1 MQSVAP
7 QCCSS
12 YTSMGQ
18 RDGAIHQD
26 TLLSESQNCPHP
38 EAPTAFYTAC
48 REPSLQDGQ
57 GILEL
62 LPLTNGNKVQSSRS
76 VSLPGMDDLRLP
88 RCLSPLE
95 PFTSVAKL
103 QPVFSNS
110 ANRSDDIRAPP
121 SRRGPPWLT
130 DNPGSLQFPLSA
142 VTHIES
148 VSSVQRSNHSCWSKQ
163 QQTRAESN
171 TVEQGRAVS
180 AGDQS
185 MTEGKSENWK
195 MTELLRWKQ
204 DDTTVGAVVPNRRK
218 RKRPTHSKDAAG
230 PRLAHKDIE
239 VSYGTKSLISRR
251 FCSVSLSSN
260 NVLAKEREMSIS
272 SSNDP
277 KRFLEPSTITEC
289 WSEKTRGTR
298 DLNTDRTWI
307 RTGGFLKKTQETPS
321 NTAQESSSFLSP
333 VVHTAKIVNEQ
344 GCPTRRRKRG
354 RLLKTK
360 HEGSPADNSEC
371 QQMDN
376 NLPEEEGEKGE
387 KKRCKRWR
395 RNKSK
400 VEVIPQK
407 KSKSA
412 GKAEVDVNN
421 DMITA
426 ERELGTSKSALMVN
440 PNEIQKVFDRRHSK
454 TKKPKERKDKNTD
467 ETARDVQSEEK
478 AYEFIKETHRDVT
491 KPQNGDEIKEACV
504 FNVTVDKNHNRVFN
518 KLTAVGGKSQQD
530 KTNSSSGDEHL
541 ENWSS
546 CDVLG
551 EEEAETVAERE
562 QQPQNTDEGKVLV
575 ALVSIEY

>member
-26 TLLSESQNCPHP
+26 TSLSESQNCPHP
-38 EAPTAFYTAC
+38 EAPTGFYKAC

-62 LPLTNGNKVQSSRS
+62 LPLANGNKVQSSRS
-76 VSLPGMDDLRLP
+76 VSLPGMDDVRLP
-88 RCLSPLE
+88 RRLSPLE
-95 PFTSVAKL
+95 PFTSVAKP
-103 QPVFSNS
+103 QPAFSNS
-110 ANRSDDIRAPP
+110 ANRSDGIRAPP

-142 VTHIES
+142 VTHIGS
-148 VSSVQRSNHSCWSKQ
+148 VSSVQKSNHSWWSKR

-185 MTEGKSENWK
+185 VTEGKSENWK
-195 MTELLRWKQ
+195 MAEQ

-230 PRLAHKDIE
+230 PCLAHKDIE
-239 VSYGTKSLISRR
+239 VSYGTKSLINRR
-251 FCSVSLSSN
+251 VCSVSLSSN

-321 NTAQESSSFLSP
+321 NTAQESSSFVSP
-333 VVHTAKIVNEQ
+333 VVHTAKIVNEE

-360 HEGSPADNSEC
+360 HEGSPADRSEKKSHA
-371 QQMDN
+371 
-376 NLPEEEGEKGE
+376 EEEGEKGE

-407 KSKSA
+407 KTKRA

-426 ERELGTSKSALMVN
+426 ERELGTSKSAPMVN
-440 PNEIQKVFDRRHSK
+440 LNEIKKVFDCRRSK
-454 TKKPKERKDKNTD
+454 TKKPKESKDKNTD
-467 ETARDVQSEEK
+467 ETARDVQSEER
-478 AYEFIKETHRDVT
+478 AYEFIKETHRNVT
-491 KPQNGDEIKEACV
+491 KPQNGDEIKEPCV

-530 KTNSSSGDEHL
+530 KTNGSSGDERH

-546 CDVLG
+546 RDVLG
-551 EEEAETVAERE
+551 EEEAKTVAERE
-562 QQPQNTDEGKVLV
+562 QPPQNPDEGKVLV
-575 ALVSIEY
+575 A